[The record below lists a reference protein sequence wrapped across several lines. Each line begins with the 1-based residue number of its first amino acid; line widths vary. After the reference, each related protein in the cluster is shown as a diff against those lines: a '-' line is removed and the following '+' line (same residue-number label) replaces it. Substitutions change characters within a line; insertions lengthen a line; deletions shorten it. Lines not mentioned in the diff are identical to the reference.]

1 MRDQLVFLAATALF
15 LVLTGTA
22 GATAHDSHTAGT
34 VATGHASIVV
44 DASEVTGAIRSL
56 LGINAG
62 PHGNDR
68 QSRLSCQYRDIGV
81 DDVQIHDDVGAAD
94 MHTLPPDL
102 AADPDDEASH
112 HFVAAEC
119 ELEAISRVG
128 ARAVFRLG
136 ESSSSGATVAP
147 AAVVLAD
154 GPGGLE
160 LVSAPA
166 TLPLSVGQAAYLPI
180 EVQGYHRPI
189 AVSAQALV
197 HTYVNDVTA
206 VQPGESPPRAVG
218 QLVAAQSELKLQTL
232 RLRNHTL
239 TLVFSPV
246 EQVGNPSHDTTDAL
260 STTIVIQAAVTP
272 RTPLFGVHCQP
283 FYDGP
288 PAPFIQVW
296 GPSCGSCPTT
306 AGDPSGST
314 RDILCARQ
322 QDSCGCY
329 PVQKIYDPEADAR
342 TRRSVPRMQRYAS
355 QFLRS
360 MGGWGQVQIE
370 PGRYLWE
377 GLDWIFYDLSP
388 EERDYSPLFTGI
400 IYGNFGWMTCPEYT
414 NPDGSRG
421 FYDPGNGYLLE
432 QYGEYVRELTAR
444 YAPELRFIETGNEPS
459 YEFYLCP
466 CLDPGGPPCN
476 AESGPDQPAC
486 ALGPASEAFAQVYG
500 PFLSTSANV
509 AAGAMA
515 EANPGALLI
524 AGALEKSGEGLT
536 ATTRYMIEHGL
547 LDRGNVA
554 VMIHQFPLP
563 SPNWLSELV
572 NCAYYQ
578 DPNDPW
584 WLPAGCETAPPFDD
598 YVTPAGRPIH
608 AQETWR
614 EIDEK
619 IDAGPLLHDAEDMG
633 VLDEFYLFDTELHA
647 GFHDTLAG
655 APNEATTPAREA
667 MIGLRIGA
675 INAHQRYLGLQFG
688 FAPADPAVFNVMV
701 QHLAGAT
708 PVYAWDAPL
717 IDANYSGLVY
727 KLFTRGDEDIIAI
740 WSNADVAEELTL
752 TLSTS
757 STRFKQV
764 TLTSLAGA
772 QDTVA
777 ITSTNPDLP
786 PVAIPVQPLREFCFL
801 SVISDQP
808 GFGWLADLEA
818 SPVEPRS
825 PRRPQARVLPAS
837 GTKAR

>member
-1 MRDQLVFLAATALF
+1 MPAAILLTALAVAAAPLQSAALGSAPGPFSTSTATA
-15 LVLTGTA
+15 A
-22 GATAHDSHTAGT
+22 
-34 VATGHASIVV
+34 
-44 DASEVTGAIRSL
+44 
-56 LGINAG
+56 
-62 PHGNDR
+62 P
-68 QSRLSCQYRDIGV
+68 
-81 DDVQIHDDVGAAD
+81 
-94 MHTLPPDL
+94 
-102 AADPDDEASH
+102 
-112 HFVAAEC
+112 
-119 ELEAISRVG
+119 
-128 ARAVFRLG
+128 
-136 ESSSSGATVAP
+136 AP

-166 TLPLSVGQAAYLPI
+166 TLPLSVGQVAYLPI

-189 AVSAQALV
+189 TVSAQALI

-206 VQPGESPPRAVG
+206 VQPGEPPPRAVG
-218 QLVAAQSELKLQTL
+218 QLAAAQGELKLQTL
-232 RLRNHTL
+232 RLREHAL
-239 TLVFSPV
+239 TLVFSPA
-246 EQVGNPSHDTTDAL
+246 EQVGSPSHDTADVVSVTMA
-260 STTIVIQAAVTP
+260 IQPAVTP

-296 GPSCGSCPTT
+296 GPSCGPCPTA
-306 AGDPSGST
+306 AGDPAGST

-322 QDSCGCY
+322 QDSCGCH
-329 PVQKIYDPEADAR
+329 PIQKIYDPEADAH
-342 TRRSVPRMQRYAS
+342 TRHAVPQMQRYAS

-360 MGGWGQVQIE
+360 VGGWGQVQIE
-370 PGRYLWE
+370 PGQYLWE
-377 GLDWIFYDLSP
+377 GLDWIFNDLSP

-400 IYGNFGWMTCPEYT
+400 IYGNFGWMTCPDYT

-421 FYDPGNGYLLE
+421 FYDPGNSYLLE

-459 YEFYLCP
+459 YGFYLCP

-486 ALGPASEAFAQVYG
+486 ALGPGSEAFAQAYG

-509 AAGAMA
+509 ASGAMA
-515 EANPGALLI
+515 GANPGALLI

-563 SPNWLSELV
+563 SPNWLSGPV

-598 YVTPAGRPIH
+598 YVTPSGRPIH
-608 AQETWR
+608 AQEMWR
-614 EIDEK
+614 GIDEK
-619 IDAGPLLHDAEDMG
+619 IDASPLLHDAEDMG
-633 VLDEFYLFDTELHA
+633 VLDELYLFDTELHA

-667 MIGLRIGA
+667 MVGLRVGA

-688 FAPADPAVFNVMV
+688 FAPADPAAFNVMV

-717 IDANYSGLVY
+717 IDADYSGLVY

-757 STRFKQV
+757 PARFKQV
-764 TLTSLAGA
+764 TLTRLADAHG
-772 QDTVA
+772 TVA

-786 PVAIPVQPLREFCFL
+786 PAAIPVQPLRELCFL
-801 SVISDQP
+801 SVISDQS

-825 PRRPQARVLPAS
+825 PRRPQARALPAS
-837 GTKAR
+837 GAKAR